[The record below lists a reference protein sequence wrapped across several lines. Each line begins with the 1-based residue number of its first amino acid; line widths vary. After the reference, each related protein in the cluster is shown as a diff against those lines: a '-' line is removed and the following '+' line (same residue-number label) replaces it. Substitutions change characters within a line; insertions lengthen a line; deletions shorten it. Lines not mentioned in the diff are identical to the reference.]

1 MHPGKTSIGRLGEGG
16 QSAGRYKLQKGGC
29 NRIFPISINENLL
42 KQICE
47 IRSVSSTHML
57 TKIGVANRQT
67 DTRKLKSALSS
78 HNAHDLYHF
87 NVRKTKETKSSLKK
101 QTHETNLKTK
111 SSNEDQF

>member
-47 IRSVSSTHML
+47 ICSVISTGML
-57 TKIGVANRQT
+57 SKIVVANRQLT
-67 DTRKLKSALSS
+67 PDSLNQHYEFTQYPRSLSFQCEE
-78 HNAHDLYHF
+78 N
-87 NVRKTKETKSSLKK
+87 
-101 QTHETNLKTK
+101 
-111 SSNEDQF
+111 